1 MKDTK
6 VPILGINT
14 GQLGFLTSVNK
25 ESLIKGLDMF
35 FMKKYTLIKRTLL
48 ELKTSPEI
56 SDIVF
61 FPYALN
67 EVTINRKNS
76 TSMLSIK
83 TTIDQKLLTTYWSDG
98 LIISTSTGSTGYSLS
113 SGGPIISP
121 EANAFVLNPIAPHNI
136 GMRPLIVPDK
146 SNIGIHVTG
155 RSKKHLIS
163 LDNRRFTIQNSSSI
177 SISKAPFFIKTIQ
190 LEGNDFFMTL
200 RDKLLSS
207 YIGDIV
213 VQATLDNQVTQSTQW
228 ADIAT
233 LTFAGTETAPYVT
246 AQFHELGA
254 FIGGSNYIGDIGTN
268 KYIHPNSPAFGI
280 IYKWNATDRYS
291 LRAGVSISNIK
302 ENEFRNV
309 I

>member
-1 MKDTK
+1 MKVGIFRISSKSNPLTEHENAVIEYLDKHNHEIFIDVDFFKSLALNKNKKPLDINKVDVLFTIGGDGTLLRAIPIVKDTK

-200 RDKLLSS
+200 RDKLFW
-207 YIGDIV
+207 G
-213 VQATLDNQVTQSTQW
+213 LD
-228 ADIAT
+228 
-233 LTFAGTETAPYVT
+233 
-246 AQFHELGA
+246 
-254 FIGGSNYIGDIGTN
+254 
-268 KYIHPNSPAFGI
+268 K
-280 IYKWNATDRYS
+280 
-291 LRAGVSISNIK
+291 
-302 ENEFRNV
+302 RNRQ
-309 I
+309 

>member
-1 MKDTK
+1 MKVGIFRISSKSNPLTEHEIAVIEYLDNHNHEIFIDVDFFKSLALNKNKKPLDINKVDVLFTIGGDGTLLRAIPIVKDTK

-163 LDNRRFTIQNSSSI
+163 LDNRRFTIKNSSSI

-200 RDKLLSS
+200 RDKLFW
-207 YIGDIV
+207 G
-213 VQATLDNQVTQSTQW
+213 LD
-228 ADIAT
+228 
-233 LTFAGTETAPYVT
+233 
-246 AQFHELGA
+246 
-254 FIGGSNYIGDIGTN
+254 
-268 KYIHPNSPAFGI
+268 K
-280 IYKWNATDRYS
+280 
-291 LRAGVSISNIK
+291 
-302 ENEFRNV
+302 RNRQ
-309 I
+309 

>member
-1 MKDTK
+1 MKVGIFRISSKSNPLTEHEIAVIEYLDKHNHEIFIDVDFFKSLALNKNKKPLDINKVDVLFTIGGDGTLLRAIPIVKDTK

-67 EVTINRKNS
+67 EVTLNRKNS

-136 GMRPLIVPDK
+136 GIRPLIVPDK

-163 LDNRRFTIQNSSSI
+163 LDNRRFTIKNGSSI

-200 RDKLLSS
+200 RDKLFW
-207 YIGDIV
+207 G
-213 VQATLDNQVTQSTQW
+213 LD
-228 ADIAT
+228 
-233 LTFAGTETAPYVT
+233 
-246 AQFHELGA
+246 
-254 FIGGSNYIGDIGTN
+254 
-268 KYIHPNSPAFGI
+268 K
-280 IYKWNATDRYS
+280 
-291 LRAGVSISNIK
+291 
-302 ENEFRNV
+302 RNRQ
-309 I
+309 

>member
-1 MKDTK
+1 MKVGIFRISSKSNSLTEHEIAVIEYLDKHNHEIFIDVDFFKSLALNKNKKPLDINKVDVLFTIGGDGTLLRAIPIVKDTK

-67 EVTINRKNS
+67 EVTLNRKNS

-163 LDNRRFTIQNSSSI
+163 LDNRRFTIKNSSSI

-200 RDKLLSS
+200 RDKLFW
-207 YIGDIV
+207 G
-213 VQATLDNQVTQSTQW
+213 LD
-228 ADIAT
+228 
-233 LTFAGTETAPYVT
+233 
-246 AQFHELGA
+246 
-254 FIGGSNYIGDIGTN
+254 
-268 KYIHPNSPAFGI
+268 K
-280 IYKWNATDRYS
+280 
-291 LRAGVSISNIK
+291 
-302 ENEFRNV
+302 RNRQ
-309 I
+309 

>member
-1 MKDTK
+1 MKVGIFRISSKSNPLTEHENAVIEYLDNHNHEILIEVDFFKSLALNKNKKPLYINKVDVLFTIGGDGTLLRAIPIVKDTK

-163 LDNRRFTIQNSSSI
+163 LDNRRFTIKNSCSI

-200 RDKLLSS
+200 RDKLFW
-207 YIGDIV
+207 G
-213 VQATLDNQVTQSTQW
+213 LD
-228 ADIAT
+228 
-233 LTFAGTETAPYVT
+233 
-246 AQFHELGA
+246 
-254 FIGGSNYIGDIGTN
+254 
-268 KYIHPNSPAFGI
+268 K
-280 IYKWNATDRYS
+280 
-291 LRAGVSISNIK
+291 
-302 ENEFRNV
+302 RNRQ
-309 I
+309 

>member
-1 MKDTK
+1 MKVGIFRISSKSNSLTEHEIAVIEYLDKHNHEIFIDVDFFKSLALNKNKKPLDINKVDVLFTIGGDGTLLRAIPIVKDTK

-163 LDNRRFTIQNSSSI
+163 LDNRRFTIKNSCSI

-200 RDKLLSS
+200 RDKLFW
-207 YIGDIV
+207 G
-213 VQATLDNQVTQSTQW
+213 LD
-228 ADIAT
+228 
-233 LTFAGTETAPYVT
+233 
-246 AQFHELGA
+246 
-254 FIGGSNYIGDIGTN
+254 
-268 KYIHPNSPAFGI
+268 K
-280 IYKWNATDRYS
+280 
-291 LRAGVSISNIK
+291 
-302 ENEFRNV
+302 RNRQ
-309 I
+309 

>member
-1 MKDTK
+1 MKVGIFRISSKSNSLTEHEIAVIEYLDKHNHEIFIDVDFFKSLAINKNKKPLDINKVDVLFTIGGDGTLLRAIPIVKDTK

-200 RDKLLSS
+200 RDKLFW
-207 YIGDIV
+207 G
-213 VQATLDNQVTQSTQW
+213 LD
-228 ADIAT
+228 
-233 LTFAGTETAPYVT
+233 
-246 AQFHELGA
+246 
-254 FIGGSNYIGDIGTN
+254 
-268 KYIHPNSPAFGI
+268 K
-280 IYKWNATDRYS
+280 
-291 LRAGVSISNIK
+291 
-302 ENEFRNV
+302 RNRQ
-309 I
+309 